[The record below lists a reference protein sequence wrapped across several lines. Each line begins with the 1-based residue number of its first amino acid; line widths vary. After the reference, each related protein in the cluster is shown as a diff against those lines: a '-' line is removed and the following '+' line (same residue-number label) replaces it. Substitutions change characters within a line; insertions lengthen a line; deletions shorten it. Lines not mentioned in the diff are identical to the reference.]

1 VRTPKVFAD
10 DFRGGSGSASTR
22 VLITSPSTTGHPAR
36 PAFGLPRTGRKGR
49 ATFRVTCDSA
59 CLGSATVTV
68 SRKIARKLKLK
79 SRRVGS
85 KQFLFNSARN
95 RARVTIKVSKSVLRK
110 MRRAKMRRLS
120 VRLRVSATDLE
131 GQKRT
136 SSRTV
141 RIRRS

>member
-1 VRTPKVFAD
+1 
-10 DFRGGSGSASTR
+10 
-22 VLITSPSTTGHPAR
+22 
-36 PAFGLPRTGRKGR
+36 
-49 ATFRVTCDSA
+49 
-59 CLGSATVTV
+59 VTV